1 MHGLRYGADGPSRPP
16 VLRRHK
22 GTWGIGLFADEEG
35 STTVAA
41 AVAILMSL
49 VLVFGM
55 VATQRV
61 SVRAADVQ
69 AVADAGA
76 LAGMNVVAGYA
87 TTAQILDALVLSMGL
102 VGMLTLAIGLVL
114 SAIPLVDVA
123 GPPVLRAASAMFEAR
138 AKLSRTAAQG
148 LERLERAVP
157 YLVAANSLAA
167 VRANA
172 GGEGSYVGVA
182 IPYPLEGASD
192 FGPLADDDAA
202 DKVEQAGEKGD
213 EIDVLAEQA
222 AEAAR
227 QADEALER
235 GWLSDCG
242 ADPSMRERAASLAGL
257 SGELNPDYP
266 TSDGW
271 DFGVPVL
278 RARAYYER
286 RMALETP
293 VDATPAEA
301 TRSAARAAFY
311 RFAYEQVSQSSYVEN
326 EDGSVVCDLRELP
339 ANTDDVRSTSLY
351 TEAVWPCTWEGAGR
365 TIHSFAACPG
375 ATGSF
380 AGYASVADEESGSC
394 IECSVCGFSVT
405 DLGRAPAASTSID
418 NGFEHHWRAVV
429 EASRDYEAF
438 RAEQAERER
447 AAREASEQATD
458 LFQQALGRLSATRVE
473 LCPPGRFGCVC
484 VVADPAS
491 HGSPEWLASLLGGSP
506 SLPARAAVSGAVL
519 ARDPASS
526 DNNVLAGFFDSL
538 VAQSGAVGGVS
549 SVLDAVMSAWG
560 GLLVSYGDGYRAFTE
575 TMDSAFRGLSSLGM
589 GGVSTW
595 LKGALESAVGLT
607 ALQPADLSA
616 KKPVL
621 VNSVDVMGR
630 AGVDWYGAVRAL
642 VVAVQSVD
650 AGAGPQEVLGALGV
664 FVESLTGS
672 GSLTIA
678 EFSIPGTD
686 LTIPLEIDLEWL
698 ASLGDAA

>member
-1 MHGLRYGADGPSRPP
+1 MGRTFGRGSARAASGP
-16 VLRRHK
+16 RR
-22 GTWGIGLFADEEG
+22 GDVWGIGLFADEEG

-55 VATQRV
+55 ASTQRV
-61 SVRAADVQ
+61 SARAADVQ

-87 TTAQILDALVLSMGL
+87 TVAQILDALVLSMGL

-114 SAIPLVDVA
+114 SAIPLVDAA
-123 GPPVLRAASAMFEAR
+123 GPPVLRASSAVFEAR

-172 GGEGSYVGVA
+172 GESGSYVGVA

-192 FGPLADDDAA
+192 FGLLEEDDVA
-202 DKVEQAGEKGD
+202 DKVEEAGEKGD
-213 EIDVLAEQA
+213 EIDALAAQA
-222 AEAAR
+222 DEAR
-227 QADEALER
+227 RLADEALER
-235 GWLSDCG
+235 GWRSDCG
-242 ADPSMRERAASLAGL
+242 GDPSMRERAASLANL
-257 SGELNPDYP
+257 SGALNPDYP
-266 TSDGW
+266 TSAGW
-271 DFGVPVL
+271 DFGVPIL
-278 RARAYYER
+278 RARAYYEKR
-286 RMALETP
+286 IALEAP

-311 RFAYEQVSQSSYVEN
+311 RYALEQVSQSSYTEN
-326 EDGSVVCDLRELP
+326 DDGSVVCDLRELP
-339 ANTDDVRSTSLY
+339 ANTDDVRATALY
-351 TEAVWPCTWEGAGR
+351 TDAVWPCTQEEAGR
-365 TIHSFAACPG
+365 TIHSYASCPG
-375 ATGSF
+375 ATGPA
-380 AGYASVADEESGSC
+380 AGYASVAEEESGAC
-394 IECSVCGFSVT
+394 AECPVCGFSVT

-429 EASRDYEAF
+429 EASRDYEAR

-458 LFQQALGRLSATRVE
+458 LFQQALERLSATRVE
-473 LCPPGRFGCVC
+473 LSPPGRYGCVC
-484 VVADPAS
+484 VVADPSSHAS
-491 HGSPEWLASLLGGSP
+491 RDWPAGLLGGAAA
-506 SLPARAAVSGAVL
+506 LPARAAVSGAVL
-519 ARDPASS
+519 ARDAATSG
-526 DNNVLAGFFDSL
+526 NNVLAGFFDNL
-538 VAQSGAVGGVS
+538 VAQGGVVGGVS

-560 GLLVSYGDGYRAFTE
+560 GLLVSYGDGYRAFAE
-575 TMDSAFRGLSSLGM
+575 TMDSAFKGLSALGM
-589 GGVSTW
+589 GNVSSW
-595 LKGALESAVGLT
+595 LKDALEGAVELT
-607 ALQPADLSA
+607 ALQPADLSV

-621 VNSVDVMGR
+621 VNSVDVMNR

-642 VVAVQSVD
+642 VMAVQSVD
-650 AGAGPQEVLGALGV
+650 AAAGPQEVLGALGV

-672 GSLTIA
+672 DRLTVA

-686 LTIPLEIDLEWL
+686 LTIPLELDLGRL
-698 ASLGDAA
+698 AGSGEAA